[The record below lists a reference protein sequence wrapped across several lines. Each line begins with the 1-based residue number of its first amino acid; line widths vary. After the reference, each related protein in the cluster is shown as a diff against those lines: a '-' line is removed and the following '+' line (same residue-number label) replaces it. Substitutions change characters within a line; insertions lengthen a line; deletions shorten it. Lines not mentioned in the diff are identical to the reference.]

1 MTTIVT
7 IHFGDGRAATA
18 ARVAGSG
25 DLTGALE
32 QLGLGGSY
40 PTLVLVGGAGRM
52 DPADLERLRPV
63 FEEALVPVAQAA
75 NAVLVDGGTDSGVM
89 RLLGQARAR
98 RGATFPLVGV
108 AAAATVALSGDR
120 SPHPDAAPLEPNHT
134 QFLLVP
140 GQDWGD
146 ESPWLASVATAL
158 AGANPSATVVVNG
171 GPIVLTDV
179 AHSVA
184 AKRPVLL
191 VAGSGRSADLLIGAL
206 QGREVDK
213 QTARLAASGLLS
225 AAGPA
230 DQPAAVAAAVADQL
244 AT

>member
-1 MTTIVT
+1 MPTIFTVRV
-7 IHFGDGRAATA
+7 GDGQAVTA
-18 ARVAGSG
+18 ARVAASG
-25 DLTGALE
+25 ELTGALK

-52 DPADLERLRPV
+52 DPADFERLRPV
-63 FEEALVPVAQAA
+63 FEEALVPVAQAT
-75 NAVLVDGGTDSGVM
+75 NAVVVDGGTDSGVM
-89 RLLGQARAR
+89 RMLGQARAR

-108 AAAATVALSGDR
+108 AAAATVALEGDH
-120 SPHPDAAPLEPNHT
+120 SSHPDAAPLEPNHT

-146 ESPWLASVATAL
+146 ESPWLAMVATAL
-158 AGANPSATVVVNG
+158 AGANPSATVVING

-184 AKRPVLL
+184 ANRPVLL
-191 VAGSGRSADLLIGAL
+191 VGGSGRSADLLIGAL

-213 QTARLAASGLLS
+213 QAARLAASGLLS

-230 DQPAAVAAAVADQL
+230 DQPAAVAAAVAEQL
-244 AT
+244 RT

>member
-1 MTTIVT
+1 MTTIFTVR
-7 IHFGDGRAATA
+7 FGDGKAAAA

-25 DLTGALE
+25 DLTSALE
-32 QLGLGGSY
+32 QLGLGDSY
-40 PTLVLVGGAGRM
+40 PTLVVVGGAGRM

-108 AAAATVALSGDR
+108 AAAATVALQGDG
-120 SPHPDAAPLEPNHT
+120 SSHPNAAPLEPNHT
-134 QFLLVP
+134 HFLLVP

-146 ESPWLASVATAL
+146 ESPWLAMVATAL
-158 AGANPSATVVVNG
+158 AGPNPSATVVING
-171 GPIVLTDV
+171 GPIALTDV

-191 VAGSGRSADLLIGAL
+191 VAGSGRSADLLMGAL

-213 QTARLAASGLLS
+213 QAVRLAASGLLS
-225 AAGPA
+225 AVGPA
-230 DQPAAVAAAVADQL
+230 DQPAAVAAAVAEQL